1 MPASMRLRVSRRKAV
16 PHLGDFAVFDD
27 DRGIAAQLLAWSIKQ
42 FARVDDS
49 HFPGRRRSLL
59 C

>member
-1 MPASMRLRVSRRKAV
+1 MRLRVSRRKAV

-27 DRGIAAQLLAWSIKQ
+27 DRGIAARLLAWSIKQ